1 MSNPAKPNR
10 RQMLELCISRGLLA
24 VAAGSVLSPR
34 QLLGAWQQA
43 GLQALQPTPHEAFGP
58 LFRRGAPN
66 QRALRAPGDPGVPLK
81 VSGRVLNTKGQVV
94 EGAVVDFWQ
103 ADARGLYDTHGYRYR
118 TRFSPDEKGEY
129 GIDTVIPGHY
139 PDRPAQ
145 HLHYMVA
152 APGHRTLVTESYFAT
167 DPFFEGNIDKN
178 WNKDGIADHKEMILP
193 VRLFEDAS
201 AQTESVHA
209 EITLD
214 IILEK
219 A

>member
-1 MSNPAKPNR
+1 VNDPAKLNR
-10 RQMLELCISRGLLA
+10 RRVLELCISRGLLA
-24 VAAGSVLSPR
+24 VAAGSVLLPKHLFAAWR
-34 QLLGAWQQA
+34 QAEQQA
-43 GLQALQPTPHEAFGP
+43 LKPTPHEAFGP
-58 LFRRGAPN
+58 LFLKGAPN
-66 QRALRAPGDPGVPLK
+66 QRVLRAPGDPGVPLK

-94 EGAVVDFWQ
+94 EAAVVDFWQ
-103 ADARGLYDTHGYRYR
+103 ADHRGLYDTHGYRYR
-118 TRFSPDEKGEY
+118 TRFTPGEGGEY

-152 APGHRTLVTESYFAT
+152 GPGHRTLVTESYFAT

-178 WNKDGIADHKEMILP
+178 WNKQGIAEHKEMILP
-193 VRLFEDAS
+193 VSLFEDAS
-201 AQTESVHA
+201 AENHSMHA

-214 IILEK
+214 IVLEK